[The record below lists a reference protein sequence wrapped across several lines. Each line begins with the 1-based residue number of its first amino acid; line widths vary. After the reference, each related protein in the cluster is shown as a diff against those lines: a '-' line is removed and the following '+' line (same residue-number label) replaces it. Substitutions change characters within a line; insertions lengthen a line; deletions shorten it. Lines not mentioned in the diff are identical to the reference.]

1 MAAFL
6 RFARR
11 HPCFTAGA
19 SLGTRYFIGDSATQL
34 YIEKKER
41 LDLRRTLCFTTFG
54 FIMGA
59 GPIYAWMGH
68 LMPKIVA
75 PRLNSTAAKCAAFA
89 FGDICLFMP
98 LCYFPVFYSLRE
110 FIYHGDGE
118 GANAPG
124 AGELVS
130 SAMRK
135 LKAGFVD
142 DMKAATMVMLPQD
155 VLMQTLIPPHMRV
168 PFISLTGLV
177 WVYLL
182 SSSRGTDDDG
192 HDAAATE
199 GDGDAAGDGAK

>member
-1 MAAFL
+1 MSAFL

-34 YIEKKER
+34 YIEKKDR

-68 LMPKIVA
+68 LMPRVVA
-75 PRLNSTAAKCAAFA
+75 PRLKSTAAKCAAFA

-98 LCYFPVFYSLRE
+98 FCYFPVFYALRE
-110 FIYHGDGE
+110 FIYHGDDE
-118 GANAPG
+118 ANAS
-124 AGELVS
+124 AGDLVG

-135 LKAGFVD
+135 LKSNFVD
-142 DMKAATMVMLPQD
+142 DMKSATMVMLPQD
-155 VLMQTLIPPHMRV
+155 VLMQTLVPPHMRV

-182 SSSRGTDDDG
+182 SSSRGTDEHD
-192 HDAAATE
+192 DAAADA
-199 GDGDAAGDGAK
+199 DGDDGGDKQP